1 VDEDKKRYAA
11 IASIILGFVNV
22 VVGLCLPPCGGVLV
36 IGGVVLAIIGIR
48 SEAKLIGWIGIG
60 INGIALLVVI
70 AAQAFNIMLA
80 TGQIQMHDV
89 VERLSGRELESPTDD
104 DGGIA
109 PPDADADA
117 GPELVPWP
125 DEAPVVD
132 AGTPGNAP

>member
-36 IGGVVLAIIGIR
+36 IAGVVLAIIGIR

-70 AAQAFNIMLA
+70 AAQTFNIMLA
-80 TGQIQMHDV
+80 TGQIQMSDV
-89 VERLSGRELESPTDD
+89 VERLSGRDVSAP
-104 DGGIA
+104 DGGTA
-109 PPDADADA
+109 PSDAATDG
-117 GPELVPWP
+117 GPELLPWP
-125 DEAPVVD
+125 DERDAAADTEPEPAAP
-132 AGTPGNAP
+132 